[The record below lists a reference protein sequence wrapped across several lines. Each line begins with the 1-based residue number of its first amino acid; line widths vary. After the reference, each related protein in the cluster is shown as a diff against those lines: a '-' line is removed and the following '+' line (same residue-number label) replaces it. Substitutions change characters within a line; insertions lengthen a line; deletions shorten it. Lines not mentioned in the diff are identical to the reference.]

1 MNMNKKKTKITVV
14 WKITLW
20 YTLFFAIL
28 SGVFAMISYIASDYF
43 LDNNLKKELKEDV
56 IEVLSEVEVDNG
68 EIEVDE
74 DIDLLKRGTYLAVYV
89 DGVFVQGYI
98 PTQFDEETEFS
109 LNEVKVIEVG
119 GTRWYMYDQETKVDE
134 DIDVVVRGLVSIN
147 VVESLHLMFKWLVL
161 ILFPIILLIA
171 IIGGYRLTR
180 HSLQP
185 VSEMRK
191 TIEQISNGKDL
202 TKRLNL
208 GEGEDELY
216 KLAHTF
222 DLMFARLEESFEREK
237 QFTSDV
243 SHELRT
249 PLSVILSQ
257 CEYAMELENE
267 EETRQALESIYRQT
281 KRMTKM
287 VHQMLLLSRQEYE
300 MNETNFV
307 RIPVSEI
314 LAIMIEELEARATK
328 KKICIRSNIEPEVF
342 MLGDE
347 HLILSFFRN
356 LIENAI
362 QYSEEDSLI
371 EVILEKQGNQ
381 IQGYVKDHGIG
392 IAPTEQEKI
401 WNRLYRVNAAR
412 TGTEE
417 VNSGLGLSMV
427 AMIAKLHHGE
437 VWVESEL
444 GIGSTFFFTFP
455 LNEKKNQSS
464 IP

>member
-1 MNMNKKKTKITVV
+1 MNKKKTKITVV

>member
-347 HLILSFFRN
+347 HLILRFFRN

>member
-1 MNMNKKKTKITVV
+1 MNKKKTKITVV

-347 HLILSFFRN
+347 HLILRFFRN